1 MNSIPLNKVQE
12 IDKLI
17 WLEVFILIILVFEEV
32 VSLKVQMVV
41 DFLIFELQE
50 L

>member
-12 IDKLI
+12 IDELI

>member
-12 IDKLI
+12 IDELI
-17 WLEVFILIILVFEEV
+17 WLEVFILIILAFEEV